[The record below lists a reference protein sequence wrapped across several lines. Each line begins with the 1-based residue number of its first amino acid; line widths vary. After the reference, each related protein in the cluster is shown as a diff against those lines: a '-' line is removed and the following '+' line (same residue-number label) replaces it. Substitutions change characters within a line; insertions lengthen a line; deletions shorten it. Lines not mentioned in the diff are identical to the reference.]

1 MLQDCGLQSFVHS
14 YSHNSILRT
23 QFFAVQWN
31 NKVGWNARTF
41 QYEKHPNPPGIS
53 NHFDLVWGDNA
64 AIPTNWWPVEKKHSK
79 GLGRWKTKMNGEM
92 IWKLKIHQGNS
103 FFHSFGGYFGG
114 ELLRNGSFR
123 DSVRPPSWMWI
134 QGIWIPKGIARSG
147 WIGGGLKHFVVFI
160 SGEMMQ
166 FDQNFSHGLKPH
178 QLGSVWMD
186 LVGFVWPNS
195 HILTVLDG
203 NRTKIIDDVSKKSVV
218 PCSLFRNGF
227 TAHFG
232 EFMMSDSK
240 IVGSMAGHHGAAFDL
255 SKSFIDLR
263 CFLKN
268 PRNRGYTQ

>member
-1 MLQDCGLQSFVHS
+1 MCAQNTKLDVDRYRARYESQKE
-14 YSHNSILRT
+14 SHE
-23 QFFAVQWN
+23 AVSRW
-31 NKVGWNARTF
+31 WFETF
-41 QYEKHPNPPGIS
+41 
-53 NHFDLVWGDNA
+53 
-64 AIPTNWWPVEKKHSK
+64 
-79 GLGRWKTKMNGEM
+79 R
-92 IWKLKIHQGNS
+92 
-103 FFHSFGGYFGG
+103 
-114 ELLRNGSFR
+114 
-123 DSVRPPSWMWI
+123 
-134 QGIWIPKGIARSG
+134 
-147 WIGGGLKHFVVFI
+147 VFI

-166 FDQNFSHGLKPH
+166 FDQNFSNGLKPH

-195 HILTVLDG
+195 HIVTVLDG